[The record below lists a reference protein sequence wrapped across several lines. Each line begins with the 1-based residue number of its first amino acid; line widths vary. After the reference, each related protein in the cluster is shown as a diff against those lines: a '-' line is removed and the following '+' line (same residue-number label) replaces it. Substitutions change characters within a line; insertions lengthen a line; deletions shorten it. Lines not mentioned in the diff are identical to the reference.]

1 MILEHA
7 ILHVR
12 DGEEVTFE
20 HTLAEALA
28 LIETAPHCYGA
39 EVRRQIEDP
48 SVFLLEVRWE
58 SVTAHLDFRATE
70 LFNQW
75 RVLTH
80 HFYDVAPEVSHFDE
94 PVER

>member
-7 ILHVR
+7 VLHVR
-12 DGEEVTFE
+12 DGEGDAYERALV
-20 HTLAEALA
+20 EALA

-48 SVFLLEVRWE
+48 NVFLLEVRWE
-58 SVTAHLDFRATE
+58 SVQAHLDFRATE
-70 LFNQW
+70 LFGAW
-75 RVLTH
+75 RDLTH
-80 HFYDVAPEVSHFDE
+80 HFFDVAPDVSHFGE